1 MPLMLHR
8 SLMRDVQMGIWEI
21 TESEPELK
29 SRLQLNDAELAFLAT
44 IKVERKRL
52 QWLASRC
59 VVRFL
64 LCTPE
69 FIAMNVSPSGQPLI
83 TSMQRNVSITHS
95 GKFAGAMVSSQQA
108 VGLDLEEVSDKV
120 MAIRHKFINEA
131 EDKFLDANDSMST
144 LVAWSAKEALFK
156 WYGKGE
162 VDFRK
167 NMTLHPFELKSR
179 GVIKAVF
186 AKPDLNRLLN
196 VEYEVSGEVVM
207 TWVYG

>member
-1 MPLMLHR
+1 MPLMVHR

-21 TESEPELK
+21 AETEPELRAK
-29 SRLQLNDAELAFLAT
+29 LQLNAAELSHLES

-69 FIAMNVSPSGQPLI
+69 FISMNVTPSGQPLI

-95 GKFAGAMVSSQQA
+95 GRFAGAMVSSEQA

-120 MAIRHKFINEA
+120 MAIRHKFINEQ
-131 EDKFLDANDSMST
+131 EEKFLDANDAMST

-167 NMTLHPFELKSR
+167 HMTLHPFQLQPR

-196 VEYEVSGEVVM
+196 VEYEVSGELAV

>member
-21 TESEPELK
+21 AETETNLRAK
-29 SRLQLNDAELAFLAT
+29 LQLNEAELAHLES

-69 FIAMNVSPSGQPLI
+69 FIAMNVSPTGQPLI

-95 GKFAGAMVSSQQA
+95 GRFAGAMISSHQA

-120 MAIRHKFINEA
+120 MAIRHKFINEQ
-131 EDKFLDANDSMST
+131 EDQFLDKNDSMST
-144 LVAWSAKEALFK
+144 LVAWSAKEAMFK
-156 WYGKGE
+156 WYGNGE

-167 NMTLHPFELKSR
+167 HMTLHPFELKSR
-179 GVIKAVF
+179 GVIRAVF

-196 VEYEVSGEVVM
+196 VEYEIGGEVVM